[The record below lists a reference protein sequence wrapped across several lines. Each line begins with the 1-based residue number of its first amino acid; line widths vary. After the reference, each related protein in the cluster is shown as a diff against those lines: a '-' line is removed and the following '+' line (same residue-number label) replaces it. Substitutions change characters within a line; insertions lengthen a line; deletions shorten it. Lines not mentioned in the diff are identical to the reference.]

1 MMLPIRDF
9 GKDDL
14 SNLTPEER
22 DAEVVNRRTAA
33 EMLLWVV
40 YQRPLLCFRYA
51 MRWIGCVGVFRARIG
66 WSCACVGREPAGSW
80 FCMSFAA

>member
-1 MMLPIRDF
+1 MPPVRLGRKVEANGARPACALTMLPTRDL

-51 MRWIGCVGVFRARIG
+51 IR
-66 WSCACVGREPAGSW
+66 
-80 FCMSFAA
+80 

>member
-1 MMLPIRDF
+1 MVPMRDL

-14 SNLTPEER
+14 SNLTPDER
-22 DAEVVNRRTAA
+22 DAAVVNRRTAA

-51 MRWIGCVGVFRARIG
+51 MRCRGCVGVFRARIG
-66 WSCACVGREPAGSW
+66 CSCA
-80 FCMSFAA
+80 